1 MPIND
6 NVLGNL
12 INNFTIPVLRSKTSE
27 VEVLFFAS
35 RGTRGLVLKKKRKRK
50 RKTERDGTVQQ
61 YEAGS
66 SIVQLHIRELITGKN
81 Q

>member
-35 RGTRGLVLKKKRKRK
+35 RDTRGLVLKKKKKKKNRERRNCSTIRSRKFN
-50 RKTERDGTVQQ
+50 
-61 YEAGS
+61 S
-66 SIVQLHIRELITGKN
+66 SVAYSRIN
-81 Q
+81 YW